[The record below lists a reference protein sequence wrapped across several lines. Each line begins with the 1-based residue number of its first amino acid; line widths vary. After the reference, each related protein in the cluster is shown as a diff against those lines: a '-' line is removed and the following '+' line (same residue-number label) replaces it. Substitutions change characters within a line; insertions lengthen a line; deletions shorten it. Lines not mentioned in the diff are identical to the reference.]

1 MSDDMHNE
9 HDDAVPP
16 NATPPSP
23 RPPSALPPSAMLPGG
38 RDPQGDDR
46 KVPRGRHG
54 QPREKIAAIQR
65 ARILDAFVNEVGD
78 AGLDGAH
85 VAHICA
91 AAGVSTKEFYAVFHS
106 KDECFLAAFEMGA
119 EVICNAA
126 HDAYEDTNGPWEDKV
141 RSAITAMLG
150 ALEGNPAY
158 ARLSVMEVYQAGPA
172 GLAKLTEVIG
182 RIRQIL
188 GGGDPKPPPGL
199 PGDAF
204 ESTLVGIGFHPMGEY
219 VAAGKADRLTEL
231 VPVLTYSLALPVVG
245 PERAARQLHPSAG

>member
-1 MSDDMHNE
+1 MSDEKPNE
-9 HDDAVPP
+9 GESAVPNP
-16 NATPPSP
+16 VS
-23 RPPSALPPSAMLPGG
+23 PSAKLPGG
-38 RDPQGDDR
+38 RSPQGDDR

-65 ARILDAFVNEVGD
+65 ARILDAFVNEVGE

-119 EVICNAA
+119 DIICTAA
-126 HDAYEDTNGPWEDKV
+126 HDAYEAVDGPWEDKI
-141 RSAITAMLG
+141 RAAITAMLL

-172 GLAKLTEVIG
+172 GLEKLTEVIG
-182 RIRQIL
+182 RIRKIL
-188 GGGDPKPPPGL
+188 GGGDPRPPLGL
-199 PGDAF
+199 PGDAY
-204 ESTLVGIGFHPMGEY
+204 ESTLVGIGFHPLGEY

-231 VPVLTYSLALPVVG
+231 VPVLAYSLALPVVG
-245 PERAARQLHPSAG
+245 PERAARQLHPSVG